1 MEGALNT
8 NTSNLHFQRE
18 SHTLCQ
24 FTVDATRLPQWPI
37 ALPGPSFLTARRV
50 LRLFSPLIGSSQ
62 PTVVSARTAPL
73 VLYPGE
79 RFGTSLLASPDV
91 ERPLPRSPRP
101 EEVNV
106 DFLLA
111 LRRSK
116 ELLTRSRTPKSR
128 GTDLTTSLSRS
139 FAPLPLVLLIS
150 RYRRPEARV
159 PPKELFRPRDCS
171 AQQVD
176 SVVDGIH
183 SQVPL
188 RLSLF
193 L

>member
-1 MEGALNT
+1 M
-8 NTSNLHFQRE
+8 
-18 SHTLCQ
+18 Q
-24 FTVDATRLPQWPI
+24 FIHAYCDATRLPQWPI

-50 LRLFSPLIGSSQ
+50 LRLFSPLSGVRNPQSLPLALLPLSYTQ
-62 PTVVSARTAPL
+62 ESDSGPRFSRVRTSN
-73 VLYPGE
+73 VH
-79 RFGTSLLASPDV
+79 FPD
-91 ERPLPRSPRP
+91 PRDPRK
-101 EEVNV
+101 VNV
-106 DFLLA
+106 DFLHA
-111 LRRSK
+111 LRRSGGGG
-116 ELLTRSRTPKSR
+116 LLTRSRTLKSR
-128 GTDLTTSLSRS
+128 GTDLATSLSRS
-139 FAPLPLVLLIS
+139 FAPLPLVLLIP

-159 PPKELFRPRDCS
+159 PPKELSRPRDCS